1 MKRSLSNSPHTSN
14 QGVNASDTNISNTN
28 FSITDVSNNNSADNA
43 LKLNDLKLLNRRQFI
58 GAGVATGAVMGS
70 MALIGCAS
78 LPKHQEKANIVIV
91 GAGIAGLAVAN
102 RLSRQLPNA
111 KLTILDSRQ
120 AHYYQPGYTLL
131 ATGVWNN
138 TDKVTDSNADLIPS
152 SIAWVQENAREFLP
166 DSNQVITD
174 SGKKINY
181 DYLVI
186 ATGLRLGFEQIEGL
200 SIEDLGTDG
209 IGSVY
214 PSPEI
219 ALKTWHQIDSFRQKG
234 GRAVMTLA
242 HTDMKC
248 AGAPLKMT
256 FMLHDRLI
264 QAGTRKDSDIQFFS
278 PHKTVFSVPAVNE
291 NILSRWAAYDPPIGT
306 NFEQRLTAIDKGAKV
321 AYFTNEQGTQSR
333 QDYDFIH
340 VVPPMFAV
348 DSVLNSPLANKK
360 GWLDVDKYTLQ
371 HKHYDNIFG
380 AGDINGTPKGKTAAT
395 IKNSAPIVTAN
406 LIDVIQGNVPSQKF
420 NGYTSCPLLIE
431 EGRAMLVEFD
441 YENKLI
447 PSVPLVDPLK
457 ESYFAWFL
465 EEMMLK
471 PAYMA
476 VAKGR
481 V

>member
-1 MKRSLSNSPHTSN
+1 MQRFSSHSTHILSPAPNLSTSSADHNLNPTILKSLS
-14 QGVNASDTNISNTN
+14 
-28 FSITDVSNNNSADNA
+28 
-43 LKLNDLKLLNRRQFI
+43 RRQFI
-58 GAGVATGAVMGS
+58 GAGLATGAVIGS
-70 MALIGCAS
+70 MAMTGCS
-78 LPKHQEKANIVIV
+78 TLPTHKENPNILVV

-111 KLTILDSRQ
+111 TLTILDSRKE
-120 AHYYQPGYTLL
+120 HYYQPGYTLL
-131 ATGVWNN
+131 ATGVWTS
-138 TDKVTDSNADLIPS
+138 TDKVTDSNADLMPAGIN
-152 SIAWVQENAREFLP
+152 WVQEDAREFLP
-166 DSNQVITD
+166 DSNQVVTN
-174 SGKKINY
+174 SGKKLSY

-200 SIEDLGTDG
+200 NVEDLGTDG
-209 IGSVY
+209 MGSVY

-219 ALKTWHQIDSFRQKG
+219 ALKTWQQIEAFRQKG
-234 GRAVMTLA
+234 GRALMTLA

-256 FMLHDRLI
+256 FMLHDRLL

-278 PHKTVFSVPAVNE
+278 PHKTVFSVPVVND
-291 NILSRWAAYDPPIGT
+291 NILSRWAAYDAPIGV
-306 NFEQRLTAIDKGAKV
+306 NFEQRLTAIDKDAKV
-321 AYFTNEQGTQSR
+321 ATFTDKAGKQSR
-333 QDYDFIH
+333 EDYDFIH
-340 VVPPMFAV
+340 IVPPMFAV
-348 DSVLNSPLANKK
+348 DSVLNSPLANDI

-371 HKHYDNIFG
+371 HKQYGNIFG

-395 IKNSAPIVTAN
+395 IKLSAPIVTTN
-406 LIDVIQGNVPSQKF
+406 LIDVIQGRAPSQKF
-420 NGYTSCPLLIE
+420 DGYTSCPLLIK
-431 EGRAMLVEFD
+431 EGEAMLVEFD
-441 YENKLI
+441 YENNLT
-447 PSVPLVDPLK
+447 PSVPFVDPLK

>member
-1 MKRSLSNSPHTSN
+1 MMKRLFSNTPDVSN
-14 QGVNASDTNISNTN
+14 QGAELPDM
-28 FSITDVSNNNSADNA
+28 SADSANNQSGLSA
-43 LKLNDLKLLNRRQFI
+43 LKPVSRRQFI
-58 GAGVATGAVMGS
+58 GAGLATGAVMSS
-70 MALIGCAS
+70 MAMSGCSA
-78 LPKHQEKANIVIV
+78 LPTHQEKANIVIV

-131 ATGVWNN
+131 ATDVW
-138 TDKVTDSNADLIPS
+138 THADKVTDSNADLLPAGIT
-152 SIAWVQENAREFLP
+152 WVQESAREFLP
-166 DSNQVITD
+166 DSHELITD
-174 SGKKINY
+174 SGKILSY

-186 ATGLRLGFEQIEGL
+186 ATGLRLGFEKIDGL
-200 SIEDLGTDG
+200 NSEDLGTDG

-214 PSPEI
+214 HSPEV
-219 ALKTWHQIDSFRQKG
+219 ALKTWYEIDAFRQKG
-234 GRAVMTLA
+234 GRALMTLA
-242 HTDMKC
+242 NTDMKC

-256 FMLHDRLI
+256 FMLHDRLS
-264 QAGTRKDSDIQFFS
+264 QAGTRQDSDIQFFS
-278 PHKTVFSVPAVNE
+278 PHKTVFSVPRVND
-291 NILSRWAAYDPPIGT
+291 NVLARWASYDPPIHP
-306 NFEQRLTAIDKGAKV
+306 NFDRRLTAIDKAAKI
-321 AYFTNEQGTQSR
+321 AYFSDPEDKQSSEK
-333 QDYDFIH
+333 YDFIH

-348 DSVLNSPLANKK
+348 DCVLNSPLANEK

-371 HKHYDNIFG
+371 HKRYDNIFG

-395 IKNSAPIVTAN
+395 IKLSAPIVVTN
-406 LIDVIQGNVPSQKF
+406 LIDVMQGNAPSQQF

-431 EGRAMLVEFD
+431 EGKAMLVEFD
-441 YENKLI
+441 YENNLI
-447 PSVPLVDPLK
+447 PSLPLIDPLK

-465 EEMMLK
+465 EEMMLN

>member
-1 MKRSLSNSPHTSN
+1 MKRHSNN
-14 QGVNASDTNISNTN
+14 KTNISNQDAVAAHTC
-28 FSITDVSNNNSADNA
+28 FADHQQQPVFTS
-43 LKLNDLKLLNRRQFI
+43 LNRRQFI
-58 GAGVATGAVMGS
+58 GATGAVVGS
-70 MALIGCAS
+70 MALAGCLS
-78 LPKHQEKANIVIV
+78 SPTSQEKVNIAIV

-102 RLSRQLPNA
+102 RLRRQLPNA
-111 KLTILDSRQ
+111 GLTILDSRKN
-120 AHYYQPGYTLL
+120 HYYQPGYTLL

-138 TDKVTDSNADLIPS
+138 INKVTDSNVDLLSTGIDW
-152 SIAWVQENAREFLP
+152 IQENVREFLP
-166 DSNQVITD
+166 DNNHIITD
-174 SGKKINY
+174 SGQKIGY
-181 DYLVI
+181 DYLVV
-186 ATGLRLGFEQIEGL
+186 ATGLRLGFEKIEGL
-200 SIEDLGTDG
+200 NIQDLGTEG

-214 PSPEI
+214 HSPEVAI
-219 ALKTWHQIDSFRQKG
+219 KTWQQIDAFRQKG

-264 QAGTRKDSDIQFFS
+264 QAGTRQNSDIQFFS
-278 PHKTVFSVPAVNE
+278 PHQTVFSVPVVNE
-291 NILSRWAAYDPPIGT
+291 NILSRWASYDSPIIP
-306 NFEQRLTAIDKGAKV
+306 NFEQRLTGIDKTAKV
-321 AYFTNEQGTQSR
+321 AYFTGVDGNKSQ

-348 DSVLNSPLANKK
+348 DSVLNSPLANTK

-371 HKHYDNIFG
+371 HKRYENVFG
-380 AGDINGTPKGKTAAT
+380 VGDINGTPKGKTAAT
-395 IKNSAPIVTAN
+395 VKLSAPIVTNN
-406 LIDVIQGNVPSQKF
+406 LIDVIQGKEPSQKF
-420 NGYTSCPLLIE
+420 NGYTSCPLLIK
-431 EGRAMLVEFD
+431 EGEAMLVEFD
-441 YENKLI
+441 YENNLT
-447 PSVPLVDPLK
+447 PSVPLVNPLK